1 MSKLKQAVAAA
12 VIGNVETTEG
22 GAAFG
27 RYIFPADFVGFEGH
41 FPGYPVLP
49 AIVQVLAAQHVIEQT
64 AARPLRLTRLDK
76 AKFHIRIGPL
86 QEIRVECRHTLKNE
100 TEVWRCSVFADGEL
114 ASSFRLSC
122 VSTEVDQ

>member
-12 VIGNVETTEG
+12 ALGNVEITEE

-27 RYIFPADFVGFEGH
+27 RYFFPADFVGFEGH

-49 AIVQVLAAQHVIEQT
+49 AIVQVLAALDVAERVE
-64 AARPLRLTRLDK
+64 AGGLRLTKMDK
-76 AKFHIRIGPL
+76 AKFHVRISPH
-86 QEIRVECRHTLKNE
+86 QEIRVECRKILRSEE
-100 TEVWRCSVFADGEL
+100 TAWHCSVFADGEL

-122 VSTEVDQ
+122 VSVEEEP